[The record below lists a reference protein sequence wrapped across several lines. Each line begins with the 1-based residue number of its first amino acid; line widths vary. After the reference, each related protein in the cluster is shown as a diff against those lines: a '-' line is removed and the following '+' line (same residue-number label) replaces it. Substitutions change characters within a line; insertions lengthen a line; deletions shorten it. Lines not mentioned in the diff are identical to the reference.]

1 MKNRQSTRNQGSKIA
16 KSTMTDSIV
25 QDIRYALR
33 SFSRTPQFTA
43 AAVLTL
49 ALGIGANTAMFSFA
63 DATSLRPPDVPRP
76 DEIVRVFTSSRDTPF
91 GEVSYPDYQDLRA
104 RTRTLASLVAYET
117 GDFSLAANPRE
128 PAKYLG
134 GWIVSAN
141 FFSALGVEPAIGRGF
156 LPEEDTVA
164 SAVAVISHVV
174 WERDFQRASDVV
186 GRSVLLSGTAFTI
199 VGVAPENF
207 TGTELYFHPDIFV
220 PLSAMRS
227 VYPSL
232 PVDVLNRRTNRMLTV
247 LGRLF
252 TGVTTAQAASE
263 FAVLARDLEVAY
275 PESNRG
281 RTTVVLPEITARAR
295 LDSGG
300 AEGAQVILALVGL
313 VLLLAC
319 ANVANLVLSK
329 STARAR
335 DLALRLCVG
344 ATRTRLVRQLLIES
358 FLLAIAGGA
367 AGVMIGGWVLAYL
380 SRVVIIP
387 SALPLSI
394 DLRLDTR
401 ALVFTAVTTVLS
413 AILFG
418 LAPALKISASSS
430 LNSVIKKQ
438 PEPLSR
444 KLTLRTALVVLQVA
458 ISVVV
463 LVCAGLMV
471 RASVT
476 AQQVD
481 PGFRTDRV
489 LLASFNPGLLQLDAD
504 QTRGFY
510 ERLVEQM
517 QAQSGVAAVG
527 LTRYVPLGVTSGSLG
542 ITVDGAPLPEG
553 QDRISVAETVV
564 DSGYW
569 DVMRIPIVRG
579 RRFQDLD
586 TPASTRVAIVNETMA
601 NRYWAGADPIGNLLR
616 IPDVP
621 GPNGPQTLVLEVVG
635 VARDGKYWQLGESAQ
650 PFVYRPLSQARPGS
664 MTMVVLAEDGTS
676 PLALASA
683 ARSAAAS
690 VNAAVP
696 LYDLRT
702 LEDLYHARALLPSRM
717 MSQIV
722 TALSVLGLVLACV
735 GLYGVVTFLFSN
747 RTHEIGIRM
756 AVGATPSRVLQMVL
770 VHAMFLVVPGLV
782 LGVSIATLLT
792 PLLASPAF
800 DFVTPNDP
808 MVLTA
813 APLTMALVCLAAAT
827 LPARRAA
834 RVDPTRALRQD

>member
-1 MKNRQSTRNQGSKIA
+1 MGLA
-16 KSTMTDSIV
+16 DSIL
-25 QDIRYALR
+25 QDVKYALR
-33 SFSRTPQFTA
+33 SFSGAPQFTA

-63 DATSLRPPDVPRP
+63 DATALRPPDVPRP
-76 DEIVRVFTSSRDTPF
+76 GEIVRVFTSSKDTPF
-91 GEVSYPDYQDLRA
+91 GEVSYPDYYDLRTRA
-104 RTRTLASLVAYET
+104 RTLASLVAYET
-117 GDFSLAANPRE
+117 GDFVLATSPQKPAN
-128 PAKYLG
+128 YLG
-134 GWIVSAN
+134 GWLVSAN
-141 FFSALGVEPAIGRGF
+141 FFSALGVEPNMGRGF
-156 LPEEDTVA
+156 LPEEDTVS
-164 SAVAVISHVV
+164 SAVAVISDRV
-174 WERDFQRASDVV
+174 WQRDFQQAPDVV
-186 GRSVLLSGTAFTI
+186 GRRILLSGAAFTI
-199 VGVAPENF
+199 VGVAPEHF
-207 TGTELYFHPDIFV
+207 TGSELYFHPDIFV

-232 PVDVLNRRTNRMLTV
+232 PDDALNRRTNRMLTV
-247 LGRLF
+247 LGRLPS
-252 TGVTTAQAASE
+252 GVTATQAASE
-263 FAVLARDLEVAY
+263 LAVIARDLEVAY
-275 PESNRG
+275 PDSNRG
-281 RTTVVLPEITARAR
+281 RTAVVLPEITARAR
-295 LDSGG
+295 LDAGG
-300 AEGAQVILALVGL
+300 AKGALVILALVGL

-344 ATRTRLVRQLLIES
+344 ATRMRLVRQLLIES

-367 AGVMIGGWVLAYL
+367 VGLMIGGWVLAYL

-387 SALPLSI
+387 SALPLWI
-394 DLRLDTR
+394 DLRLDAR
-401 ALVFTAVTTVLS
+401 ALLFTALTTIVA

-430 LNSVIKKQ
+430 LSSVIKKQ
-438 PEPLSR
+438 AEPLSR

-471 RASVT
+471 RASIT
-476 AQQVD
+476 AQHVD

-489 LLASFNPGLLQLDAD
+489 LLASFNPGLVQLNAD
-504 QTRGFY
+504 ETRRFY

-517 QAQSGVAAVG
+517 RAQAGVAAAG

-542 ITVDGAPLPEG
+542 ITVDDAPLPEG

-579 RRFQDLD
+579 RGFQAFD

-601 NRYWAGADPIGNLLR
+601 NRYWAGDDPVGKVLR
-616 IPDVP
+616 IPDVA
-621 GPNGPQTLVLEVVG
+621 GPNGPQTLILEVVG
-635 VARDGKYWQLGESAQ
+635 VAKDGKYWQLGESAQ
-650 PFVYRPLSQARPGS
+650 PFIYRPLSQARPGS

-683 ARSAAAS
+683 VGSAAAN

-702 LEDLYHARALLPSRM
+702 MEDLYHARALLPSRM

-735 GLYGVVTFLFSN
+735 GLYGVVTFLFSS

-756 AVGATPSRVLQMVL
+756 AVGATPSRVLHMVL
-770 VHAMFLVVPGLV
+770 THAMFLVGPGLV
-782 LGVSIATLLT
+782 LGVSVAALLT

-800 DFVTPNDP
+800 DFVTANDP
-808 MVLTA
+808 IVLMA
-813 APLTMALVCLAAAT
+813 APLTMALVCLVAAT

-834 RVDPTRALRQD
+834 RVDPTQALRQD

>member
-1 MKNRQSTRNQGSKIA
+1 
-16 KSTMTDSIV
+16 MTDSIF
-25 QDIRYALR
+25 QDVKYALR
-33 SFSRTPQFTA
+33 SFSRVPQFTA
-43 AAVLTL
+43 AAVMTL

-76 DEIVRVFTSSRDTPF
+76 GEIVRVFTSSKDTPF
-91 GEVSYPDYQDLRA
+91 GEVSYPDYRDLRA

-117 GDFSLAANPRE
+117 GDFALATSPQE

-141 FFSALGVEPAIGRGF
+141 FFSALGVEPNIGRGF
-156 LPEEDTVA
+156 LPEDDTVA
-164 SAVAVISHVV
+164 SAVAVISHRV
-174 WERDFQRASDVV
+174 WQRDFQQAPDVV
-186 GRSVLLSGTAFTI
+186 GRRVLLSGAAFTI
-199 VGVAPENF
+199 VGVAPERF

-232 PVDVLNRRTNRMLTV
+232 SVDVLNRRSNRMLTV
-247 LGRLF
+247 LGRLPS
-252 TGVTTAQAASE
+252 GVTTTQAASE
-263 FAVLARDLEVAY
+263 LAVIARDLEAAY
-275 PESNRG
+275 PDSNRG
-281 RTTVVLPEITARAR
+281 RTAVVLPEITARAR

-329 STARAR
+329 STARVR

-344 ATRTRLVRQLLIES
+344 ATRLRLVRQLLIES
-358 FLLAIAGGA
+358 LLLAIAGGA
-367 AGVMIGGWVLAYL
+367 AGVLIGGWVLAYL

-387 SALPLSI
+387 SALPLWI
-394 DLRLDTR
+394 DMRLDAR
-401 ALVFTAVTTVLS
+401 ALLFTALTTIVA

-438 PEPLSR
+438 AEPLTR

-458 ISVVV
+458 ISVLV

-471 RASVT
+471 RASIT
-476 AQQVD
+476 AQHVD

-489 LLASFNPGLLQLDAD
+489 LLASFNPGLVQLDAD
-504 QTRGFY
+504 ETRTFY
-510 ERLVEQM
+510 ARLVEQVR
-517 QAQSGVAAVG
+517 AQPGVSAAG
-527 LTRYVPLGVTSGSLG
+527 LTRYVPLGVTSGSLA
-542 ITVDGAPLPEG
+542 ITVDGASLPEG

-564 DSGYW
+564 DPGYW

-579 RRFQDLD
+579 RGFQEFD
-586 TPASTRVAIVNETMA
+586 TPTSIRVAIVNETMA
-601 NRYWAGADPIGNLLR
+601 NRYWAGADPVGKVLR

-621 GPNGPQTLVLEVVG
+621 GPNGPQTLMLEVVG
-635 VARDGKYWQLGESAQ
+635 VAKDGKYWQLGESAQ
-650 PFVYRPLSQARPGS
+650 PFIYRPLSQARLGS

-676 PLALASA
+676 SLALASA
-683 ARSAAAS
+683 VRSAAAN

-702 LEDLYHARALLPSRM
+702 MEDLYHARALLPSRM

-722 TALSVLGLVLACV
+722 TALSALGLVLACV
-735 GLYGVVTFLFSN
+735 GLYGVVTFLFSS

-756 AVGATPSRVLQMVL
+756 AVGATPSRVLHMVL
-770 VHAMFLVVPGLV
+770 THAMFLVGPGLV
-782 LGVSIATLLT
+782 LGVSGATLLT

-808 MVLTA
+808 IVLAA
-813 APLTMALVCLAAAT
+813 APLTMALVCLVAAT